1 MIKIKFNTLK
11 PMEMDVGDKFQV
23 NLNSSAPKNEQPI
36 ITIKV
41 IEKDYVEVMVYKS
54 EGKLLTITKDE
65 IKKMGIGW
73 LVEAYTID
81 KKKGE
86 KVNGRSKIRLDSRK

>member
-11 PMEMDVGDKFQV
+11 PMEMDVGDMFQV

-41 IEKDYVEVMVYKS
+41 IEKDCVEVMVYKS

-65 IKKMGIGW
+65 IKKMGIKMDG
-73 LVEAYTID
+73 
-81 KKKGE
+81 
-86 KVNGRSKIRLDSRK
+86 